1 MLDWWEPDVALK
13 SIQFKTIMYDY
24 STLSSVQVSLTNG
37 QSSPVFEKAGVDH
50 KYPKTIDFDLNTP
63 IRAVAAVG
71 GGGSCLYCIRFMDG
85 ASNLFY
91 EYSPDGFLKNG
102 TKHALSANE

>member
-50 KYPKTIDFDLNTP
+50 EHPKTIDFDPNKP
-63 IRAVAAVG
+63 IRAVEANISVWR
-71 GGGSCLYCIRFMDG
+71 IRFMDG
-85 ASNLFY
+85 AGNQVY
-91 EYSPDGFLKNG
+91 EINPYGI
-102 TKHALSANE
+102 